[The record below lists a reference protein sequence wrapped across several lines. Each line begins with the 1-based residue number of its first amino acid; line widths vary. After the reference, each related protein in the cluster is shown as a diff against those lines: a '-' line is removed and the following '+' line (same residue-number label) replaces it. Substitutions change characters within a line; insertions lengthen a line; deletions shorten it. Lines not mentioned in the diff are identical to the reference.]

1 MMALLL
7 AVKDWSVMPF
17 DFSWLIGG
25 PQGSGVDTAANIF
38 SRGVT
43 KLGFHGFGY
52 REYHSNIK
60 GLLSYFVVRLSD
72 NKIRSNVNGANIMV
86 AFDAETMIRHG
97 LGISKNG
104 AIIYDSSIVNT
115 SIDEN
120 PTIEADHRVRLHEF
134 FKSKNM
140 EPKVSSI
147 IELAKES
154 GVYVYP
160 ISFWDALSNIADE
173 LKKPELSR
181 MTRMFNVLGDSFS
194 LGVLKAPIAPL
205 LESIEEIFS
214 TKPAIAEL
222 NKKAANFA

>member
-1 MMALLL
+1 M
-7 AVKDWSVMPF
+7 VF
-17 DFSWLIGG
+17 DYSWLIGG

-38 SRGVT
+38 SRVGP
-43 KLGFHGFGY
+43 KLGYHVFGK

-60 GLLSYFVVRLSD
+60 GLHRNLVARLSD

-97 LGISKNG
+97 LEILKDG

-115 SIDEN
+115 SIDEI

-154 GVYVYP
+154 GVNVYP

-181 MTRMFNVLGDSFS
+181 MTRMFNVLGVSFS
-194 LGVLKAPIAPL
+194 LGVLNAPIAQ
-205 LESIEEIFS
+205 
-214 TKPAIAEL
+214 
-222 NKKAANFA
+222 